1 MNSIKKIFYDFFGY
15 KEEQQYDFI
24 LPETAEE
31 NSTKYSNNETQ
42 NNSNALSNMDTN
54 IYSYL
59 SVNLEYINT
68 KYNTLINSDIVVREF
83 TLNARGK
90 QYSAFLLYIDGMVN
104 SQIVNDFVLQPLMLK
119 NRSNTFE
126 GSQNKVISESVTN
139 NITVRKIKKFNLVD
153 YIFDCLIPQNNVTKA
168 DKFSDL
174 ISGVNSGNC
183 ALLVDTINIGFD
195 IDVKGFKQRS
205 IESPNN
211 EVVIKGPQEAFV
223 ENLRTNTSLIRR
235 IINNENLIIESI
247 DVGKISKTKCAVCY
261 IQNITNDDLVAEV
274 KYRLNNLDIDS
285 LLSSGQLEQLITES
299 TKYNIPQI
307 LSTERPDKVTKHLF
321 EGRVAVLINGNPY
334 CLIMPAT
341 FIDFMASPEDTNINP
356 VFANFLKLLR
366 LISLFITCLLPG
378 FSVAISN
385 FHQELIPTELLFSIL
400 ASRESVPFPII
411 FEIVIMEISFEL
423 IREAGLRV
431 PSPVGPTIGI
441 VGALVLRSSSCK
453 C

>member
-1 MNSIKKIFYDFFGY
+1 
-15 KEEQQYDFI
+15 
-24 LPETAEE
+24 
-31 NSTKYSNNETQ
+31 
-42 NNSNALSNMDTN
+42 
-54 IYSYL
+54 
-59 SVNLEYINT
+59 
-68 KYNTLINSDIVVREF
+68 
-83 TLNARGK
+83 
-90 QYSAFLLYIDGMVN
+90 MVD

>member
-1 MNSIKKIFYDFFGY
+1 MNTIKKLFYNFFEY
-15 KEEQQYDFI
+15 KKNEHYDFI
-24 LPETAEE
+24 LPEIQEE
-31 NSTKYSNNETQ
+31 TSIDYNSDNTTTNDS
-42 NNSNALSNMDTN
+42 TN
-54 IYSYL
+54 INVYPYL

-68 KYNTLINSDIVVREF
+68 KYNTLLNSDIVIREF

-90 QYSAFLLYIDGMVN
+90 QYNAFLLYIDGMID
-104 SQIVNDFVLQPLMLK
+104 SQIVNDFVLQPLMVR
-119 NRSNTFE
+119 NRANTFE
-126 GSQNKVISESVTN
+126 GNQNKIISESITN

-153 YIFDCLIPQNNVTKA
+153 YIFDCLMPQNSVTKS
-168 DKFSDL
+168 DKFNDL

-183 ALLVDTINIGFD
+183 SLFVDTINIGFD

-205 IESPNN
+205 VQSPTN

-223 ENLRTNTSLIRR
+223 ENIRTNTSLIRR
-235 IINNENLIIESI
+235 IINNENLIIENI
-247 DVGKISKTKCAVCY
+247 NVGKISKTKCAVCY
-261 IQNITNDDLVAEV
+261 IQNITNDNLVAEV

-299 TKYNIPQI
+299 TRYNIPQI

-334 CLIMPAT
+334 CLVMPAT

-356 VFANFLKLLR
+356 LFANFLKLLR

-378 FSVAISN
+378 ITVAISN

-411 FEIVIMEISFEL
+411 FEIIIMEISFEL

-441 VGALVLRSSSCK
+441 VGALVLRSSCCK

>member
-1 MNSIKKIFYDFFGY
+1 MNIIKKIFYNFFGY
-15 KEEQQYDFI
+15 KEEQQYNFT
-24 LPETAEE
+24 LSETKEE
-31 NSTKYSNNETQ
+31 TSSNY
-42 NNSNALSNMDTN
+42 LSNEIQSSSSTLPDSDTN
-54 IYSYL
+54 IYPYL

-68 KYNTLINSDIVVREF
+68 KYNTLINSDVVVREF

-90 QYSAFLLYIDGMVN
+90 QYNAFLLYIDGMVD

-119 NRSNTFE
+119 NRANTFE
-126 GSQNKVISESVTN
+126 GNQNKVISESVTN

-153 YIFDCLIPQNNVTKA
+153 YIFDCLIPQNNVSKA

-205 IESPNN
+205 IDSPNN

-235 IINNENLIIESI
+235 IINNENLIIENI
-247 DVGKISKTKCAVCY
+247 DVGKLSKTKCAVCY

-378 FSVAISN
+378 FCVAISN

-411 FEIVIMEISFEL
+411 FEIIIMEISFEL

-441 VGALVLRSSSCK
+441 VGALVLRSGRCK